1 MPAVATSRLR
11 LIKQET
17 YSNPDAW
24 GVYLNSGAL
33 DMADQAF
40 GVAEIAVGA
49 NVSLDTQNF
58 VSDEARRLVLILSG
72 AGGFSVT
79 APAVDKPYLVIND
92 CAADVTIGPFGGSFA
107 TVRAGTQVW
116 YTTNAAG
123 TVGRVVDPTLD
134 KVKKPAASVDFN
146 GQRAVNMADPVDPQ
160 DGLTLNYLNT
170 QFVTNPDLGTV
181 AAIAD
186 EVRTVAHIQDG
197 TVATDAVTDVA
208 AISGEIV
215 DLSGITA
222 DIVQLAGMFVG
233 ASATDPATR
242 LDGTPLQAGDYYLN
256 TTGTPT
262 VRVYSGAA
270 WIPIE
275 AVAVASKSE
284 AETGSDNSKM
294 MTPLRVKEARQGA
307 VGTEIFTTSGMFT
320 KKDKAA
326 VYLVEVIGGGGGGGG
341 GASVVAGSDGGT
353 TSFGTIVVAT
363 GGRGGGVGNNSLGG
377 VGGGGGGD
385 GGAAITGNNAKD
397 GNLGGGG
404 GAAFRNGSGTYPGG
418 LGRYGGNGGT
428 GSTSTPSYTAATNG
442 TAPGGGGGGGIDAS
456 NTVGNRGA
464 GGGGGGGNFSL
475 VPAADMPSSVTVT
488 IGSGGSAASAGAGA
502 GARGEV
508 RVYWW

>member
-49 NVSLDTQNF
+49 NVSIDTQNF

-123 TVGRVVDPTLD
+123 TAGRVVDPTLD

-146 GQRAVNMADPVDPQ
+146 GQRAVNVADPVDPQ
-160 DGLTLNYLNT
+160 DGLTINYLNT

-181 AAIAD
+181 AAVAD

-215 DLSGITA
+215 DLSGITN

-256 TTGTPT
+256 TGGTPT
-262 VRVYSGAA
+262 VRVYSGSA

-275 AVAVASKSE
+275 AVAIASQLE
-284 AETGSDNSKM
+284 AEAGTNNTKM
-294 MTPLRVKEARQGA
+294 MTPLRGKQQFTALLPVDPFSARLLHVRDEKA
-307 VGTEIFTTSGMFT
+307 SGTAGGSSAATTWNVRALNTVMVNEIP
-320 KKDKAA
+320 
-326 VYLVEVIGGGGGGGG
+326 
-341 GASVVAGSDGGT
+341 GASLASDQITLPAGTYFIDAQAPAGGVAAHQLRLRNVTDSSNILVGASASAFSNTAADA
-353 TSFGTIVVAT
+353 VL
-363 GGRGGGVGNNSLGG
+363 GGRFTL
-377 VGGGGGGD
+377 
-385 GGAAITGNNAKD
+385 AASKVVRLEHYTN
-397 GNLGGGG
+397 
-404 GAAFRNGSGTYPGG
+404 
-418 LGRYGGNGGT
+418 
-428 GSTSTPSYTAATNG
+428 TSAATTG
-442 TAPGGGGGGGIDAS
+442 
-456 NTVGNRGA
+456 
-464 GGGGGGGNFSL
+464 L
-475 VPAADMPSSVTVT
+475 
-488 IGSGGSAASAGAGA
+488 GSAASSGVA
-502 GARGEV
+502 EV
-508 RVYWW
+508 YADVKIWKVA